1 MHCESGFQNKVQSGC
16 KLKNESKNK
25 ISCKSNQIRHK
36 KRIRSVKSAI
46 NLNEILRFGNA
57 DNGKFIF
64 AVIKCCIRNRKFI
77 RKGRYRLN
85 KKRRLGDRYDA
96 TWVRDCDPMHGFMP
110 YLYINRADNEA
121 FIQEEIDLTAL
132 NEFLAKKN
140 EGIDK
145 AHRYT
150 IFHCVA
156 CALVKTISLRPKMN
170 YFIKGSRLYSR
181 NDISVAFTIKKRF
194 EDEAHEALAFKRF
207 GPETTIDSFHE
218 EIMKEIFECR
228 REDKLDNSTDIMAT
242 LMKLPRF
249 ILRPLAWL
257 LHRLDYYGKVPYDL
271 IKADPNYASV
281 FLTNLGSIG
290 LKAGYHHLSNWGT
303 CSLFVIIGEKHTIP
317 VFQPDGSYEMREMLP
332 LGLTLDERI
341 ADGYYYS
348 KTVKLFKHIM
358 EHPELLER
366 PACEEVAL

>member
-1 MHCESGFQNKVQSGC
+1 MKQV
-16 KLKNESKNK
+16 
-25 ISCKSNQIRHK
+25 
-36 KRIRSVKSAI
+36 SVKGCVQKMSK
-46 NLNEILRFGNA
+46 RNA
-57 DNGKFIF
+57 ANGI
-64 AVIKCCIRNRKFI
+64 
-77 RKGRYRLN
+77 
-85 KKRRLGDRYDA
+85 KKRRGDRFDA
-96 TWVRDCDPMHGFMP
+96 TWVRDCDPMHGFVP
-110 YLYINRADNEA
+110 YLYKNRADNEA

-132 NEFLAKKN
+132 NAFLEKKN
-140 EGIDK
+140 AGLDK

-156 CALVKTISLRPKMN
+156 CALVKTVTQRPKMN
-170 YFIKGSRLYSR
+170 YFVKGNRLYSR
-181 NDISVAFTIKKRF
+181 DDLSVAFTIKKRF
-194 EDEAHEALAFKRF
+194 EDEAHEALAFKKF

-228 REDKLDNSTDIMAT
+228 REDKLDNSTDMMAL

-249 ILRPLAWL
+249 ILRPLTYI

-271 IKADPNYASV
+271 IKADPNYASI
-281 FLTNLGSIG
+281 FLSNLGSIG

-303 CSLFVIIGEKHTIP
+303 CSLFVVIGEKHMAP
-317 VFQPDGSYEMREMLP
+317 VFNADGSYEMREMLP

-358 EHPELLER
+358 THPELLDR
-366 PACEEVAL
+366 PAGEQVEY

>member
-1 MHCESGFQNKVQSGC
+1 M
-16 KLKNESKNK
+16 SKKDQANK
-25 ISCKSNQIRHK
+25 I
-36 KRIRSVKSAI
+36 
-46 NLNEILRFGNA
+46 
-57 DNGKFIF
+57 
-64 AVIKCCIRNRKFI
+64 
-77 RKGRYRLN
+77 
-85 KKRRLGDRYDA
+85 KKRRGDRFDA
-96 TWVRDCDPMHGFMP
+96 TWVRDCDPMHGFVP

-132 NEFLAKKN
+132 NAFLEKKN
-140 EGIDK
+140 AGLDK

-156 CALVKTISLRPKMN
+156 CALVKTVTLRPKMN
-170 YFIKGSRLYSR
+170 YFVKGNRLFSRDHL
-181 NDISVAFTIKKRF
+181 SVAFAVKKYF
-194 EDEAHEALAFKRF
+194 GDDAHEGLAFKKF

-228 REDKLDNSTDIMAT
+228 REDKLDNSTDMMAM

-249 ILRPLAWL
+249 ILRPLAYV

-271 IKADPNYASV
+271 IKADPNYASI
-281 FLTNLGSIG
+281 FISNLGSIG

-303 CSLFVIIGEKHTIP
+303 CSLFVVIGEKHMAP
-317 VFQPDGSYEMREMLP
+317 VFKADGSYEMREMLP

-348 KTVKLFKHIM
+348 RTVKLFKHIM
-358 EHPELLER
+358 EHPELLDR
-366 PACEEVAL
+366 PAGEEVNY